1 MRTPLS
7 LYLPSPPNNMQA
19 LVKEYVE
26 ELSFDKLPKLMTF
39 FRDLLTGK
47 GPVVIYGHC
56 EVSEGLQCNLYH

>member
-1 MRTPLS
+1 M
-7 LYLPSPPNNMQA
+7 
-19 LVKEYVE
+19 KEYVE